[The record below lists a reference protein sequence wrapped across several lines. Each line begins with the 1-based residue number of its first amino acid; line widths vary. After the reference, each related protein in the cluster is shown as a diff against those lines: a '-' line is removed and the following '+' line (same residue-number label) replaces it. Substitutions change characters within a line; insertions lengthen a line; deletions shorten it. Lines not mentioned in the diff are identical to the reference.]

1 MEKEVML
8 TREGL
13 AKLKEELEQLQTV
26 RRKEVSERL
35 KVAID
40 FGDLSENSEYDDAK
54 NEQAYVEGRIKTLEA
69 MLRNAI
75 VIEDDENERD
85 INKIFIGAKVRVLDV
100 EMDEEEVYRIVG
112 TVEADPMKNRIS
124 NESPLG
130 KALLGHSV
138 DDIVEVDA
146 PVGKVEYKI
155 LAVEND

>member
-13 AKLKEELEQLQTV
+13 ETLKEELAQLQTV

-75 VIEDDENERD
+75 IIEDDENERD

-130 KALLGHSV
+130 KALLGHAV
-138 DDIVEVDA
+138 GEVVEVDA